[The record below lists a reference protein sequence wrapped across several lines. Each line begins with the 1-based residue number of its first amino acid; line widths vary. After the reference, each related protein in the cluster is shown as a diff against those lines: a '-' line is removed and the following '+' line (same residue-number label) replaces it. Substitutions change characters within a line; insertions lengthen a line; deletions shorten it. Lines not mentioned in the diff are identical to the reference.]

1 MGNSLPW
8 VRAATPLTLADKE
21 LHVWRASLDLPPALL
36 QRLAK
41 TLRANEN
48 ERAGKFL
55 IARARERFV
64 AARGILRQMS
74 GMYLGLDPD
83 KIDFRYGPQGKPSLL
98 ATHESKVSFS
108 VSHSQAMGLFAFC
121 GGGEVGVDIEEVKAD
136 FKGMQIASHFFS
148 EIEIDKLAKLPP
160 ELVNEA
166 FFECWT
172 GKEAYVKARGE
183 GLSLP
188 LRNFTIRFSD
198 REQVLR
204 DETGRR
210 WSCYALEP
218 ARGFAGAVVAEGEGW
233 SLSYYDW
240 PAGVETETSA
250 ALPK

>member
-1 MGNSLPW
+1 MANSLPW
-8 VRAATPLTLADKE
+8 VRAATPLALADKE
-21 LHVWRASLDLPPALL
+21 LHVWRASLDLPRELL
-36 QRLAK
+36 GRMAS
-41 TLRANEN
+41 TLNANEK

-55 IARARERFV
+55 VARARERFV
-64 AARGILRQMS
+64 AARGILRQLLGMS
-74 GMYLGLDPD
+74 LGLDPA
-83 KIDFRYGPQGKPSLL
+83 KIEFRYGPKGKPSLST
-98 ATHESKVSFS
+98 THNSKASFS
-108 VSHSQAMGLFAFC
+108 VSHSQGMGLFAFA
-121 GGGEVGVDIEEVKAD
+121 GGGEVGVDIEEVKED

-148 EIEIDKLAKLPP
+148 EEEIAGLTKLPP
-160 ELVNEA
+160 ELADKA
-166 FFECWT
+166 FFQCWT
-172 GKEAYVKARGE
+172 EKEAYVKARGQ
-183 GLSLP
+183 GLSIP